1 MNLVSGRSESFSE
14 LRLLIGLQFHNLTRS
29 ILKYRVSSHASMEE
43 LSAHKTSPEMAT
55 TGLLTISKNP
65 SKIQL
70 AITVLSR
77 RIGTTITPVIVATEE
92 THTVVLL
99 VDPKTVLYS
108 SAALPLP
115 PRRRLSLTKPLLR
128 TAQLCP
134 TYRYSQAADEESAR
148 RRMQGSHFMYYT
160 GNKKEPRLTPFP
172 LPNSTAL
179 DPSIVV

>member
-1 MNLVSGRSESFSE
+1 
-14 LRLLIGLQFHNLTRS
+14 
-29 ILKYRVSSHASMEE
+29 MEE
-43 LSAHKTSPEMAT
+43 LSAHKTSPEMT
-55 TGLLTISKNP
+55 TTRLLTISKNP

-77 RIGTTITPVIVATEE
+77 RIGTTITPVTGATEK

-99 VDPKTVLYS
+99 VDPKAVLYS
-108 SAALPLP
+108 LAALPLS
-115 PRRRLSLTKPLLR
+115 PRQRLSLTKPLLR
-128 TAQLCP
+128 TGQLCP

-148 RRMQGSHFMYYT
+148 RRMQGSHLMYYT

-172 LPNSTAL
+172 LPKSTAL